1 MGMTQAKPVE
11 RPQIE
16 VGMID
21 ERLNE
26 TVTYVAEM
34 DVSAAQ
40 EDVRQLRR
48 GLCPIIC
55 LLLPLSLGFPCVL
68 LCMYCVYRAQRKH
81 ILSGVTQTQAYIT
94 DSTFVFVSPYLP
106 IERARI
112 TVPLANIAT
121 VTTRVSLSI

>member
-1 MGMTQAKPVE
+1 MSKVNSGLTITMGMTQAKPVE

-68 LCMYCVYRAQRKH
+68 LCTIEHRGNTFSLESHKLRLTLPTLRSCSYR
-81 ILSGVTQTQAYIT
+81 
-94 DSTFVFVSPYLP
+94 P
-106 IERARI
+106 ISR
-112 TVPLANIAT
+112 
-121 VTTRVSLSI
+121 